1 MAQLTIGRIL
11 PIFKGD
17 WSSATTYSKLD
28 IVYYNGSSY
37 VAKTSSTGQAP
48 ILPSDYWMLVASKGS
63 WGSSSEAEKAQI
75 IQQLKEE
82 IEYDVNEISIVE
94 GSTTYNNY

>member
-48 ILPSDYWMLVASKGS
+48 ILPSDYWMLVASKG
-63 WGSSSEAEKAQI
+63 K
-75 IQQLKEE
+75 
-82 IEYDVNEISIVE
+82 D
-94 GSTTYNNY
+94 